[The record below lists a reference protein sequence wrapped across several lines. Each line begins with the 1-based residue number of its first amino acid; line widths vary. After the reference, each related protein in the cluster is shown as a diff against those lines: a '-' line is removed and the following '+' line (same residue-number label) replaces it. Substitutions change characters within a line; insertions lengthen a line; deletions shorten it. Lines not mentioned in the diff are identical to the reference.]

1 MDYHGWIALGTLVA
15 AGFLFLTRKIPIEMT
30 ALGIPVVLFVT
41 GTVPDPTDA
50 LMGFGNHAVIA
61 IASVFILGAGL
72 QESGVAAWIARWV
85 QRVGGSS
92 ESKMIVVICSSIALL
107 SAFMSNAAA
116 IGVLLPAAIA
126 LARRTKVA
134 PSRLLMPM
142 GYAAILG
149 GNLTLIGTTP
159 NLLVSAYMEGELG
172 EGFGMF
178 DFALIGIPLVVA
190 GILYL
195 VLVGRRL
202 LPTYDAPGKG
212 GSAGMAGRLAHD
224 YGVAGGLT
232 RLQVGKNSSLLG
244 KTISEAALGAKYGV
258 SVVAV
263 EHQQGRHRGWLVP
276 GPDYKMLL
284 ADNLYLQGK
293 QESIWLLAEQE
304 STRIGLAAEEH
315 SGKVMDHGV
324 ALAELAVAPRS
335 PSVGKSLRDLD
346 FRNKFGLSVL
356 SLWRHGRPV
365 QEELGAMT
373 LEEGDALLVIG
384 EVEPLRSIRTTDE
397 FVLLT
402 DLEDAHDFRK
412 APVALLCLAIA
423 LVPPLMG
430 LAPLAMSALA
440 GALLMTGTGCIPA
453 HRMGR
458 SVDWKV
464 LALIV
469 GTLPLGQALEVHG
482 MAEIAAEGVVGML
495 SGAGPPAILGVLFL
509 LAAIVSITSSNA
521 AAAVILSP
529 LAIHAAKAAEIEP
542 RNALLA
548 VAYGCSCAF
557 LVPFAHQCNLMVMTP
572 GGYKTKDFVRVGLP
586 LSLIVTV
593 VSVSL
598 LALL

>member
-1 MDYHGWIALGTLVA
+1 MEIHGWIALATLVV
-15 AGFLFLTRKIPIEMT
+15 AGILFLTRKIPIEMT

-41 GTVPDPTDA
+41 GTVPDPADA
-50 LMGFGNHAVIA
+50 LMGFGNHAVVA
-61 IASVFILGAGL
+61 IASVFVLGAGL

-92 ESKMIVVICSSIALL
+92 EAKLIVVICSSIAVL

-116 IGVLLPAAIA
+116 IGVLLPAAIT

-159 NLLVSAYMEGELG
+159 NLLVSDHLQKVTG

-178 DFALIGIPLVVA
+178 DFALIGIPLVIC
-190 GILYL
+190 GILFL
-195 VLVGRRL
+195 VFVGRKL
-202 LPTYDAPGKG
+202 LPTYDSPDQAGA
-212 GSAGMAGRLAHD
+212 AGMAGRLAHD

-232 RLQVGKNSSLLG
+232 RLQVGKNSALLG

-276 GPDYKMLL
+276 GSDYKMLL
-284 ADNLYLQGK
+284 SDNLYLQGQ

-304 STRIGLAAEEH
+304 STRIGLAAEAH

-324 ALAELAVAPRS
+324 SLAELAVAPRS
-335 PSVGKSLRDLD
+335 PCVGKSLRDLN
-346 FRNKFGLSVL
+346 FRNKFGLSAL
-356 SLWRHGRPV
+356 SLWRHGKPV
-365 QEELGAMT
+365 QEELGSLA

-384 EVEPLRSIRTTDE
+384 EVEPLLKIRTSRE

-412 APVALLCLAIA
+412 APVALFCLALA
-423 LVPPLMG
+423 LVPPLFG

-453 HRMGR
+453 KRMGR
-458 SVDWKV
+458 FVDWKV

-469 GTLPLGQALEVHG
+469 GTLPLGFALETHG
-482 MAEIAAEGVVGML
+482 MAGMAAEGVVSML
-495 SGAGPPAILGVLFL
+495 SGAGAPAILAALFL
-509 LAAIVSITSSNA
+509 LAAMVSITSSNA

-529 LAIHAAKAAEIEP
+529 LATHAAEAAGIAP

-586 LSLIVTV
+586 LSLLVTL

-598 LALL
+598 LALI